1 MEKPTSV
8 VYQEFRENLVRLINS
23 SGLPAFIIEPVLKE
37 TLDEVIKIKQTQF
50 EKDMIAWNESL
61 REGENETEDSSRET
75 E

>member
-61 REGENETEDSSRET
+61 REEENETEDSTCQVE
-75 E
+75 

>member
-1 MEKPTSV
+1 MEKPTSI

-23 SGLPAFIIEPVLKE
+23 SGLPAFIIESVLKE
-37 TLDEVIKIKQTQF
+37 TLDEVTKIKQTQF

-61 REGENETEDSSRET
+61 REEENETEDSSRET

>member
-61 REGENETEDSSRET
+61 REEENETEDSSCQVE
-75 E
+75 

>member
-61 REGENETEDSSRET
+61 REEENETEDSSCET

>member
-1 MEKPTSV
+1 MEKPTSI
-8 VYQEFRENLVRLINS
+8 VYQEFRENLVRLINT

-61 REGENETEDSSRET
+61 REEENETEDSSCET

>member
-1 MEKPTSV
+1 MEKPTSI
-8 VYQEFRENLVRLINS
+8 VYQEFRDNLVRLINT
-23 SGLPAFIIEPVLKE
+23 SGLPAFIIESVLKE

-61 REGENETEDSSRET
+61 REEQHETEDSTREN